1 MQTEKQHKG
10 DLGEIKTKAK
20 LTEQGV
26 ICSTPESRV
35 AYDLIA
41 DDGKSLHRIQVKT
54 VNKKERNGRDTYEV
68 NFRKTGR
75 YYEGDLKSK
84 EYTKNEIDAFAVY
97 NEYED
102 EVYLLWIEEAPSWGT
117 DKKLESW
124 RKDMLSDKI

>member
-1 MQTEKQHKG
+1 MQTDKQFKG
-10 DLGEIKTKAK
+10 DLGEVKTKAK
-20 LTEQGV
+20 LTEEGL

-41 DDGKSLHRIQVKT
+41 DDGEKLHRIQVKT
-54 VNKKERNGRDTYEV
+54 LNRIEKNKRYSYEV

-75 YYEGDLKSK
+75 YYKGDLKSK
-84 EYTKNEIDAFAVY
+84 KYTKDEIDAFAVY

-102 EVYLLWIEEAPSWGT
+102 EIYLLWVEEAPNWGT

-124 RKDMLSDKI
+124 RNDLIEDKI